1 MGYMRNHLA
10 TVSTAAFAA
19 VLTGL
24 WPWFSGW
31 TGLLDFIF
39 LMAVPIAW
47 FMALTCWL
55 AQKSA
60 DYVKDHSEHADT
72 KNKELESMSERVD
85 KLKEQSDDR
94 KEQDSAKAE
103 LSSELDS
110 LRANAKVK
118 DDEIERLRGQVSK
131 LETRVQIEALRAE
144 IADLKAMAKA

>member
-1 MGYMRNHLA
+1 MGNHLA

-24 WPWFSGW
+24 WPWFAGW
-31 TGLLDFIF
+31 TDLLDFIF
-39 LMAVPIAW
+39 IMAVPISW

-60 DYVKDHSEHADT
+60 DYVKSHPSHEP
-72 KNKELESMSERVD
+72 EERGA
-85 KLKEQSDDR
+85 EQIGA
-94 KEQDSAKAE
+94 AKAD

-110 LRANAKVK
+110 LRASAKGK
-118 DDEIERLRGQVSK
+118 DDKIEELERRIAA

>member
-1 MGYMRNHLA
+1 MGYLRNHLA

-24 WPWFSGW
+24 WPWFAGW

-39 LMAVPIAW
+39 IMAVPISW

-60 DYVKDHSEHADT
+60 DYVRDHPSHEPEKKSSEQLGA
-72 KNKELESMSERVD
+72 
-85 KLKEQSDDR
+85 
-94 KEQDSAKAE
+94 AKAE

-110 LRANAKVK
+110 LRASVRVK
-118 DDEIERLRGQVSK
+118 DGEIERLRSQVSS

-144 IADLKAMAKA
+144 IADLKAMARA